1 MSEKIKLTG
10 HLGRGIHQL
19 KLLAKVD
26 GSPSTT
32 YKIETDL
39 EYNIF
44 YGNSLIGN
52 NITPIEAIRLA
63 GGPYLKVG
71 AICEDVNMIVDHIAN
86 IPNYGLVITFKND
99 N

>member
-1 MSEKIKLTG
+1 MSERIKLTG

-19 KLLAKVD
+19 KHLAKVD

-32 YKIETDL
+32 YKIETELD
-39 EYNIF
+39 YTIF

-52 NITPIEAIRLA
+52 NITPIEAVRLA

-71 AICEDVNMIVDHIAN
+71 SICEDINMCIDHIAK

>member
-71 AICEDVNMIVDHIAN
+71 SMCEDVPAAAGMAFSLIHRWRV
-86 IPNYGLVITFKND
+86 PSWESR
-99 N
+99 

>member
-19 KLLAKVD
+19 KPLAKVD

-71 AICEDVNMIVDHIAN
+71 SMCEDVNMIVEHIAK